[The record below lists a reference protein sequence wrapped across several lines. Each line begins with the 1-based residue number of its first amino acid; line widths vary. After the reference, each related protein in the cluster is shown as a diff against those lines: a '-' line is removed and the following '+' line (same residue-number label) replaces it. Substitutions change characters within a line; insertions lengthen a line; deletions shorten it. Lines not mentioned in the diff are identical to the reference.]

1 MANATWASVELL
13 LQSARDRRS
22 AKSGLSYNRIDLFK
36 TARTGESGEFRF
48 ESVPPGDYKLFAW
61 EDIRR
66 WCLARSGRHQ
76 TLRKPGNRG
85 RGRTGTGPD
94 RDCWSDPIGCAEGIE
109 VSASPAPKRG
119 ITTHAVPPPVAS

>member
-1 MANATWASVELL
+1 MNIGCRHSARDHTFPQNMANATWASVELL

-61 EDIRR
+61 EDIDDGA
-66 WCLARSGRHQ
+66 WLDPDVIKLYES
-76 TLRKPGNRG
+76 RG
-85 RGRTGTGPD
+85 TAVAVG
-94 RDCWSDPIGCAEGIE
+94 
-109 VSASPAPKRG
+109 PAPDQTVTVGLIR
-119 ITTHAVPPPVAS
+119 